1 MYNEDTLYLLKE
13 CDAGVKMSTESLDDV
28 RERVK
33 HPELRALLNTS
44 RQQHEWV
51 GREVE
56 TMLEKC
62 GGSQKEPKPMA
73 RKMASVK
80 TDVKMGLDDSDE
92 TAAGIVADGC
102 SMGVRSLHKYL
113 NQYKGA
119 EVPARALCRT
129 LVAVEEQ
136 LDTELRRFL

>member
-1 MYNEDTLYLLKE
+1 
-13 CDAGVKMSTESLDDV
+13 
-28 RERVK
+28 
-33 HPELRALLNTS
+33 
-44 RQQHEWV
+44 
-51 GREVE
+51 
-56 TMLEKC
+56 
-62 GGSQKEPKPMA
+62 MA

-80 TDVKMGLDDSDE
+80 TDVKMGIDDSDE